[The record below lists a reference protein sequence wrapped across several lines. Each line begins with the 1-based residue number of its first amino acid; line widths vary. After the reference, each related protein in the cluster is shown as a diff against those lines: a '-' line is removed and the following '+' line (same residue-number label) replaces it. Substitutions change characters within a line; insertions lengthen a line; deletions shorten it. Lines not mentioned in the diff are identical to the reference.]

1 MSITIRNATIA
12 DIPELLPLLEQLGYP
27 VSESK
32 LQERFNHFMQNDGYG
47 IVIAALEN
55 TIVGLVAW
63 SKSYRLISDFTR
75 FHIEG
80 IVVNKLYRGRGIG
93 KKLMIFVEVIARQSS
108 PSLVDLTSGLRRA
121 KDGSHDFYKS
131 LGYKN
136 DGLMAKLYLRKELL

>member
-1 MSITIRNATIA
+1 MSIIIKNATIA
-12 DIPELLPLLEQLGYP
+12 DISELLPLLEQLGYP
-27 VSESK
+27 VSQSK
-32 LQERFNHFMQNDGYG
+32 LQERFNRFIQNNGYG
-47 IVIAALEN
+47 IAIATLEN
-55 TIVGLVAW
+55 KTVGLIAW

-80 IVVNKLYRGRGIG
+80 IVVDKTYRARGIG
-93 KKLMIFVEVIARQSS
+93 KKLMIFVEDIARQST

-136 DGLMAKLYLRKELL
+136 DGPMAKLYLRKELL